1 MDSKK
6 NKIMTLVFIV
16 SMLILIVSTTYAF
29 FAPQQGGTTSTNAT
43 VTSNTTDLL
52 TFSINRDISFTVT
65 QNDFQENG
73 TNQSGDATATATL
86 TPNNKTGSA
95 TMNYYLYLNLQSNPM
110 V

>member
-1 MDSKK
+1 MTKDK
-6 NKIMTLVFIV
+6 NKTLTIV
-16 SMLILIVSTTYAF
+16 AIIVIVITLIGMTYAY
-29 FAPQQGGTTSTNAT
+29 FAPQMGGSTSKNTT

-73 TNQSGDATATATL
+73 TNKSGDATATATL
-86 TPNNKTGSA
+86 TPNNKTEAA
-95 TMNYYLYLNLQSNPM
+95 TMNYYLYLNLQSNPT